1 MTNTMADS
9 TSLATRAFAI
19 FSDQIINEITSE
31 SSSYSAEND
40 RLRPLKQ
47 YLNKFEVHVGNEL
60 IASCNFDTAK
70 VDECPH
76 CACGQKV
83 ANWDVSAEKPTL
95 ISSAVRSELGLK
107 IAVAG
112 QKVGDFSSYHPLFM
126 VPSLRPFVC
135 ICHLMSQGSGHSV
148 YGRLRGF
155 TEEVRR
161 LCDYILLYVL
171 CLSLFLI
178 NA

>member
-1 MTNTMADS
+1 MADS
-9 TSLATRAFAI
+9 SIATRAFAI
-19 FSDQIINEITSE
+19 FSDQIISEISNESVTY
-31 SSSYSAEND
+31 SSEND

-47 YLNKFEVHVGNEL
+47 YLNNFEVHVGNKL

-95 ISSAVRSELGLK
+95 IADAVRSGKLGMR
-107 IAVAG
+107 IAIAG
-112 QKVGDFSSYHPLFM
+112 QRVGDFSTYHPLFM

-155 TEEVRR
+155 TEEV
-161 LCDYILLYVL
+161 
-171 CLSLFLI
+171 S
-178 NA
+178 NKEM

>member
-1 MTNTMADS
+1 MADS
-9 TSLATRAFAI
+9 TSIATRAFAI
-19 FSDQIINEITSE
+19 FSDQIINEITNE
-31 SSSYSAEND
+31 SLTYSAENE
-40 RLRPLKQ
+40 RLHPLRQ
-47 YLNKFEVHVGNEL
+47 LLNNFEVHVGNEL
-60 IASCNFDTAK
+60 IASCNFDSAK

-95 ISSAVRSELGLK
+95 ISDAVRDGKLGLR
-107 IAVAG
+107 IVIAG
-112 QKVGDFSSYHPLFM
+112 QSVGDFSSYHPLFM

-155 TEEVRR
+155 TEEV
-161 LCDYILLYVL
+161 
-171 CLSLFLI
+171 S
-178 NA
+178 NKEM

>member
-1 MTNTMADS
+1 MAKPEGLL
-9 TSLATRAFAI
+9 SL
-19 FSDQIINEITSE
+19 
-31 SSSYSAEND
+31 
-40 RLRPLKQ
+40 
-47 YLNKFEVHVGNEL
+47 YLEPFEVHVGNEL
-60 IASCNFDTAK
+60 IASCNFDSAK

-83 ANWDVSAEKPTL
+83 ANWDVSAEKPTPV
-95 ISSAVRSELGLK
+95 SGKLGLK

-112 QKVGDFSSYHPLFM
+112 QRVGDFDTYHPLFM

-155 TEEVRR
+155 TEEVSSREM
-161 LCDYILLYVL
+161 
-171 CLSLFLI
+171 
-178 NA
+178 